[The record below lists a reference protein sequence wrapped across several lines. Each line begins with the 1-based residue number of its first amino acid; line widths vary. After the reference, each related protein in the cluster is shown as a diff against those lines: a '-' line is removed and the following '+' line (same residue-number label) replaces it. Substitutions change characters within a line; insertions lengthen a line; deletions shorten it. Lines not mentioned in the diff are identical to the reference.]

1 MKLPVGEIL
10 TISEQ
15 KTTKFKGEKVMWD
28 YGFNEETMV
37 NLRDS
42 VPGIVKGQSRSGL
55 YIDLNIEN
63 DIDDHEKIV
72 PAFGYWT
79 GRLPVGTKVLCS
91 IKRPSKEDKDILVS
105 VDSVLYQ
112 DDMEMAA

>member
-1 MKLPVGEIL
+1 MKLSVGEIV
-10 TISEQ
+10 ISEQ
-15 KTTKFKGEKVMWD
+15 KTTQIQGGKVMWD
-28 YGFNEETMV
+28 FGYNEEAMV

-63 DIDDHEKIV
+63 DFDDRKEFV

-79 GRLPVGTKVLCS
+79 GRLPVGTKIIDRKSTRLNS
-91 IKRPSKEDKDILVS
+91 SHQI
-105 VDSVLYQ
+105 
-112 DDMEMAA
+112 